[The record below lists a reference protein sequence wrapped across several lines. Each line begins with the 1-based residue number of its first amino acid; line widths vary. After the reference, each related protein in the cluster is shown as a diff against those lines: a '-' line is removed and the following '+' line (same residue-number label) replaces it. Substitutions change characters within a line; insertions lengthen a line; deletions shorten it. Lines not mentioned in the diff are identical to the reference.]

1 MNQTAVTAL
10 IGDVAAIA
18 HGTSPPSP
26 ATGQG
31 SSPPAAPTNAS
42 TPSTL
47 SSAPPLSLTPT
58 CTLTS
63 SSFKAAAT
71 TSDNHSANNHNS
83 YKTTTYTPPSP
94 PTNTQIPSSANK
106 HRNSRSCPA
115 GLNNRSDS
123 PE

>member
-1 MNQTAVTAL
+1 MNRTAVPAL

-18 HGTSPPSP
+18 LGSSPPSP

-31 SSPPAAPTNAS
+31 SSPPAAPTNAE

-58 CTLTS
+58 CSPTS

-71 TSDNHSANNHNS
+71 TSDNHSANNRNS
-83 YKTTTYTPPSP
+83 YKTTAYTPPSP
-94 PTNTQIPSSANK
+94 D
-106 HRNSRSCPA
+106 SRS
-115 GLNNRSDS
+115 
-123 PE
+123 